1 MIPTLA
7 HLTLAE
13 AGFGATLFLSGVL
26 LGALVAGPL
35 RRLLRQR

>member
-13 AGFGATLFLSGVL
+13 AGFGATLFLSGLL
-26 LGALVAGPL
+26 LGALLAGPL